1 LPPVFQSAVIA
12 RTYNLATGAILSH
25 FDVDRMGMFERQ
37 ELILIARNVD
47 LLSGPT

>member
-1 LPPVFQSAVIA
+1 
-12 RTYNLATGAILSH
+12 LSH